1 MTKRKLGP
9 IPSKRTTSAFLL
21 FVLASLQGCN
31 DKPSNANSL
40 ESYIDSNRSTSHTGS
55 TAYYPYG
62 STTSSTTHATTSS
75 ASKSSGFFAS
85 SSSSS
90 SAAHGSS
97 SSGG

>member
-9 IPSKRTTSAFLL
+9 LPSKFTTSVFLL
-21 FVLASLQGCN
+21 FVLASLQGCD
-31 DKPSNANSL
+31 DKPSDTNSL
-40 ESYIDSNRSTSHTGS
+40 ESYIDSNRSTAHGGS

-62 STTSSTTHATTSS
+62 STTSSSTYSTSS
-75 ASKSSGFFAS
+75 SATKSSGFFA
-85 SSSSS
+85 SS